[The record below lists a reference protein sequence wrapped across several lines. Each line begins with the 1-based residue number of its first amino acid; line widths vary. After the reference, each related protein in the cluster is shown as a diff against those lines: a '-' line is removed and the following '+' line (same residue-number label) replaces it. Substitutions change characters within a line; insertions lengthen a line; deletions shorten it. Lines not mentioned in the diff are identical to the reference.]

1 MALDISRAL
10 RSPGESFPFRHEEA
24 LPPQEVLGD
33 TVTFDSPVVMEG
45 QFVLSDERLRLWGR
59 LSTVAHAACANCL
72 ADASCPIRVDFDEVF
87 EKLDRKA
94 ANDPMDL
101 DDSDRLAYDGPQ
113 LELHHLAL
121 TLALLELP
129 IRFLCQEDC
138 KGLQNVTRI
147 EDPNAGQKE
156 LPSEHPFSALQ
167 QLLNKDQEV

>member
-33 TVTFDSPVVMEG
+33 TVTFDDPVVMEG
-45 QFVLSDERLRLWGR
+45 EFTLNEGRLRLRGW

-72 ADASCPIRVDFDEVF
+72 APARYPIRVRFDEVF
-87 EKLDRKA
+87 ERRDRAAKAEDVLDE
-94 ANDPMDL
+94 P
-101 DDSDRLAYDGPQ
+101 DRLAYDGPQ

-121 TLALLELP
+121 TLAVLELP

-138 KGLQNVTRI
+138 RGLQNVTRM
-147 EDPNAGQKE
+147 EDPTAGQKE